1 MGSNLILIVLRV
13 FNGRWIDSVG
23 SSPILRIWKS
33 GLMGISSALGVG
45 IVGSTPAS
53 SRYSSDFNYH
63 ENFCNSLMVKQLV
76 VNQLI
81 SVQFWFVEQFQGLLR
96 ENMLEL
102 ILLFP
107 LIGVIH
113 LLITPRDNIL
123 NLKKIAL
130 EWSLWALTGT
140 IVFWV
145 AYDGEGHF
153 ISIKIMEWIPAIEP
167 VFGPTLFAVD
177 GISLFFIILTAL
189 LTPICILISW
199 NSIRFLIKEF
209 LLCLL
214 AIEILLIGV
223 FSVLDLIVFY
233 ILFEGIL
240 IPMFLVIGIWG
251 TREEKVQASYYF
263 FFYTFI
269 GSVFMLLGIFNLYSY
284 AGTTDYH
291 ALCCLQ
297 IEKGLQ
303 YYIFLGFFLSFAI
316 KIPKIPFHIWLPQA
330 HVEAPVAGSVIL
342 AGILLKLGG
351 YGFIRFS
358 WPLLP
363 EASEFF
369 APIIQTL
376 SLLAII
382 YGSLTT
388 CRQVDLK
395 RIIAYSSV
403 AHMGLVT
410 LGIFSHT
417 IQGLVASV
425 FLMLAHGLVSSALFI
440 AVTLLYERHHTRLVK
455 YYRGVVI
462 SMPLFGTLLLLLI
475 LANASIPLSC
485 NFVGEFLSLLAAFS
499 YSVIVGVCASLGIV
513 LSASYSIY
521 LYNRVGFG
529 APSKYLYFSRDINR
543 REFFT
548 LFPLLL
554 LIFLMG
560 IFPFIIVD
568 TVKSSVIFLER

>member
-1 MGSNLILIVLRV
+1 
-13 FNGRWIDSVG
+13 
-23 SSPILRIWKS
+23 
-33 GLMGISSALGVG
+33 
-45 IVGSTPAS
+45 
-53 SRYSSDFNYH
+53 
-63 ENFCNSLMVKQLV
+63 
-76 VNQLI
+76 
-81 SVQFWFVEQFQGLLR
+81 
-96 ENMLEL
+96 MLEL
-102 ILLFP
+102 VFIFP
-107 LIGVIH
+107 LIGGLR
-113 LLITPRDNIL
+113 LLIIPRENIVK
-123 NLKKIAL
+123 LKKTAL
-130 EWSLWALTGT
+130 EWSLFTLTVTILLWAS
-140 IVFWV
+140 F
-145 AYDGEGHF
+145 DGEGQF
-153 ISIKIMEWIPAIEP
+153 QAIKIIEWIPGVEP
-167 VFGPTLFAVD
+167 IFGPALFAVD
-177 GISLFFIILTAL
+177 GISIFFLILTAL
-189 LTPICILISW
+189 LTSICILISW
-199 NSIRFLIKEF
+199 NSIKFLIKEF

-214 AIEILLIGV
+214 AIEVLLMGV
-223 FSVLDLIVFY
+223 FTILDLVGFY

-240 IPMFLVIGIWG
+240 IPMFLIIGIWG
-251 TREEKVQASYYF
+251 SREEKVQASYYF

-269 GSVFMLLGIFNLYSY
+269 GSVFMLLAIFTLYSH
-284 AGTTDYH
+284 AGTTDYQ

-297 IEKGLQ
+297 FGKELQ
-303 YYIFLGFFLSFAI
+303 YFIFLGFFLSFAI

-369 APIIQTL
+369 APLIQTL

-410 LGIFSHT
+410 LSLFSHT
-417 IQGLVASV
+417 IQGLVAAV

-440 AVTLLYERHHTRLVK
+440 AVTLLYERHHTRLVR
-455 YYRGVVI
+455 YYRGMVI
-462 SMPLFGTLLLLLI
+462 TMPLFGALMLTLV

-485 NFVGEFLSLLAAFS
+485 NFVGEFLSLLAAFE
-499 YSVIVGVCASLGIV
+499 YSFLVGVLASLGMV
-513 LSASYSIY
+513 LSAGYSIY
-521 LYNRVGFG
+521 LYNRVCFG
-529 APSKYLYFSRDINR
+529 APSKYLHFSRDLNR

-548 LFPLLL
+548 LFPLVF

-560 IFPFIIVD
+560 IFPFIVID
-568 TVKSSVIFLER
+568 IVKSSTVFQER